1 MLKKYLRKGNSSIR
15 DLANYQALIKRS
27 VLLCFGL
34 SFLFR
39 SYSSA
44 LNFQMENPSFQISGG
59 DFLTSLYNYFGIN
72 YFVFAHPIYSIV
84 FAVLLFIFWVLS
96 FIFPNK
102 KAIPILFYI
111 FFLIYAIGFNSNM
124 GFLSSYLKGFIIIGF
139 IFFVISPINFNLM
152 WEGLR
157 YYACWIYFSAFLWK
171 FIHRAMFMPRFGE
184 ISFKDNLSW
193 YIFTNPDSILSKFYL
208 FCIEHSWILNIGD
221 KLVFLFEGLYFIG
234 FFTKKYDAFLGW
246 GIVGLHL
253 FLYFFSDTLF
263 VEIWVLGLLFISKS
277 QWSSFSQFTKILHKY
292 LPNFS

>member
-15 DLANYQALIKRS
+15 DLANYQSLIKRS

-39 SYSSA
+39 CYSST

-72 YFVFAHPIYSIV
+72 YFVFEHPIYSIV

-124 GFLSSYLKGFIIIGF
+124 GFLSSYLKGFIIIT
-139 IFFVISPINFNLM
+139 
-152 WEGLR
+152 R
-157 YYACWIYFSAFLWK
+157 CAF
-171 FIHRAMFMPRFGE
+171 
-184 ISFKDNLSW
+184 
-193 YIFTNPDSILSKFYL
+193 
-208 FCIEHSWILNIGD
+208 
-221 KLVFLFEGLYFIG
+221 
-234 FFTKKYDAFLGW
+234 
-246 GIVGLHL
+246 
-253 FLYFFSDTLF
+253 
-263 VEIWVLGLLFISKS
+263 
-277 QWSSFSQFTKILHKY
+277 
-292 LPNFS
+292 